1 MKPNSKPL
9 VKKMDQLLTI
19 KEVCEMIRVSD
30 DTIYKEIKD
39 GKISGIK
46 IRTEWRFKKEA
57 IEDYLESRTVKA
69 SKRKSATFKA

>member
-1 MKPNSKPL
+1 
-9 VKKMDQLLTI
+9 MDQLLTI
-19 KEVCEMIRVSD
+19 KQVCDMLQVSD

-39 GKISGIK
+39 GKIAGTK
-46 IRTEWRFKKEA
+46 IRRDWRFKKEA